1 MRIFKAIV
9 IVIFTAFMMLG
20 FFDFDINA
28 LWEAAADNPFMFA
41 FAVISTGFLGFVAAN
56 KFNTSDY

>member
-1 MRIFKAIV
+1 MRIFKAII
-9 IVIFTAFMMLG
+9 IVAFTTFMMLG

-28 LWEAAADNPFMFA
+28 LWEAAADSPFMFA
-41 FAVISTGFLGFVAAN
+41 FATIATGLLGFVAVN